1 MILAALVGL
10 VFVQSLYAGP
20 TLSDREL
27 AQITERC
34 SRIANIGP
42 DGKIRNKDQLTAM
55 AVCIQMEVEN
65 RKGVRFSQ

>member
-10 VFVQSLYAGP
+10 VYAQSLYAGP

-27 AQITERC
+27 AEITERC

-42 DGKIRNKDQLTAM
+42 DGKIRNTSQATAM
-55 AVCIQMEVEN
+55 AVCVQMEVEN
-65 RKGVRFSQ
+65 RKGVRFNK